1 MSVEFLNWIY
11 GGYSEGAKIVLILN
25 TRVKPFSVNCAAL
38 EMVREERA
46 VLAWLAIANKVRTRI
61 INSKE
66 DIFIPELASYIN
78 IPHHVARY
86 IGFIDSTNV

>member
-1 MSVEFLNWIY
+1 MSVDFLNWIY
-11 GGYSEGAKIVLILN
+11 GGYSEEAKIVPILN
-25 TRVKPFSVNCAAL
+25 TKVKPFSVDGAAL

-66 DIFIPELASYIN
+66 DIFIPELALYIN
-78 IPHHVARY
+78 IPHHAARY
-86 IGFIDSTNV
+86 IGFTDSPNV